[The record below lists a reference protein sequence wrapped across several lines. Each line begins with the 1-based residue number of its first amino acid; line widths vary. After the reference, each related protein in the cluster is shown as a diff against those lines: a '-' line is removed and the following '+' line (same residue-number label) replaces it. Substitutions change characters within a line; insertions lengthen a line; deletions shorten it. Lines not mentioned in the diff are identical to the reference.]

1 MHIAVIGTGYVGLVT
16 GACFTEMGNH
26 VVCVDV
32 DENKLARLRRG
43 EMPIYEPG
51 LEPIVESAVAN
62 GLLSFTNDIADAL
75 VKAEYIFIA
84 VGTPPGEDGSA
95 DLKYV
100 LAAARSIGQHLQH
113 YVVVVDKSTVPV
125 GTGEKV
131 RAAIAGELVRRG
143 VEISFDVVSNPEFL
157 KEGAAVEDF
166 MRPDRV
172 IIGSDSERAQEKM
185 AELYAP
191 YLRSS
196 DRLLTMGI
204 RDAEMTKY
212 AANAM
217 LATRISFMN
226 EIANLCDR
234 MGVDVEHV
242 RRGIGSDKRIGYAF
256 IYPGCGYGG
265 SCFPKDVQALIHMSH
280 AHDFAP
286 AVMEA
291 VEARNASQK
300 RVLFEKIQRHFGGD
314 LRGRKF
320 GIWGLAFKPGT
331 DDMREASSI
340 VLIKALVQ
348 AGATVSAYDPVALET
363 AAKELPPEWLTDGR
377 VTLLK
382 YQYDVLKGADAMVLV
397 TEWKRFRQ
405 PDYDAMKDLMR
416 APIIFDGRNQYDPD
430 TLAGQNF
437 IYYAIGRANR
447 AVDLSESVN

>member
-62 GLLSFTNDIADAL
+62 GLLSFTNNIADAL
-75 VKAEYIFIA
+75 AKAEYVFIA

-100 LAAARSIGQHLQH
+100 LAAARDIGEHLQH

-125 GTGEKV
+125 GTAEKV
-131 RAAIAGELVRRG
+131 QAAISSELKKRG
-143 VEISFDVVSNPEFL
+143 VDIEFDVVSNPEFL

-172 IIGSDSERAQEKM
+172 IVGAESARAREKM

-196 DRLLTMGI
+196 DRFLAMGV

-234 MGVDVEHV
+234 MGVDVEQV

-265 SCFPKDVQALIHMSH
+265 SCFPKDVQALIHMSSAH
-280 AHDFAP
+280 AFTPMIMA
-286 AVMEA
+286 A

-300 RVLFEKIQRHFGGD
+300 QVLFEKIQKHFGAD

-340 VLIKALVQ
+340 VLIKALVE
-348 AGATVSAYDPVALET
+348 AGAKVSAYDPVALET
-363 AAKELPPEWLTDGR
+363 AAKEIPAEWLADNR

-382 YQYDVLKGADAMVLV
+382 YQYDVLKDADAMVLV

-405 PDYDAMKDLMR
+405 PDFDAMKDLMR
-416 APIIFDGRNQYDPD
+416 APIIFDGRNQYDPHILSEEGF
-430 TLAGQNF
+430 T
-437 IYYAIGRANR
+437 YYAIGRSNR
-447 AVDLSESVN
+447 SSSN

>member
-1 MHIAVIGTGYVGLVT
+1 
-16 GACFTEMGNH
+16 
-26 VVCVDV
+26 
-32 DENKLARLRRG
+32 
-43 EMPIYEPG
+43 
-51 LEPIVESAVAN
+51 
-62 GLLSFTNDIADAL
+62 
-75 VKAEYIFIA
+75 
-84 VGTPPGEDGSA
+84 
-95 DLKYV
+95 
-100 LAAARSIGQHLQH
+100 
-113 YVVVVDKSTVPV
+113 
-125 GTGEKV
+125 
-131 RAAIAGELVRRG
+131 
-143 VEISFDVVSNPEFL
+143 
-157 KEGAAVEDF
+157 

>member
-26 VVCVDV
+26 VVCVDI
-32 DENKLARLRRG
+32 DESKLARLRRG
-43 EMPIYEPG
+43 EIPIYEPG
-51 LEPIVESAVAN
+51 LEPIVANAVAN
-62 GLLSFTNDIADAL
+62 GLLSFTNSLAEAL
-75 VKAEYIFIA
+75 QKAEYVFIA

-95 DLKYV
+95 DLRYV
-100 LAAARSIGQHLQH
+100 LAAARSIGEHLQH
-113 YVVVVDKSTVPV
+113 YAVVVDKSTVPV
-125 GTGEKV
+125 GTAEKV
-131 RAAIAGELVRRG
+131 RAAIAGELQKRG
-143 VEISFDVVSNPEFL
+143 VDIEFDVVSNPEFL

-172 IIGSDSERAQEKM
+172 IIGCDSERAREKM

-191 YLRSS
+191 YLRAS
-196 DRLLTMGI
+196 DRLLAMGV

-226 EIANLCDR
+226 EVANLCDR
-234 MGVDVEHV
+234 MNVDVEQV

-265 SCFPKDVQALIHMSH
+265 SCFPKDVQALIHMSR
-280 AHDFAP
+280 ALDFAP
-286 AVMEA
+286 LVMEA

-300 RVLFEKIQRHFGGD
+300 QVLFEKIQQHFGAD

-331 DDMREASSI
+331 DDMREASAI

-348 AGATVSAYDPVALET
+348 AGASVSAYDPVALET
-363 AAKELPPEWLTDGR
+363 AAKELPVEWLEDGR
-377 VTLLK
+377 VKLLQ
-382 YQYDVLKGADAMVLV
+382 YQYDVLKEADAMVLV

-405 PDYDAMKDLMR
+405 PDFDAMKDLMR
-416 APIIFDGRNQYDPD
+416 APIIFDGRNQYDPE
-430 TLAGQNF
+430 TIGAQGF
-437 IYYAIGRANR
+437 TYYAIGRSAR
-447 AVDLSESVN
+447 AL